1 MMQERFGRV
10 TWLREKC
17 GKCEGGDQGRTEAE
31 PMKQAWYLGEAP
43 DGDFATDFEADVV
56 VDGDVG
62 AAEGAGR
69 IHGMD
74 WGKVRTT
81 R

>member
-1 MMQERFGRV
+1 
-10 TWLREKC
+10 
-17 GKCEGGDQGRTEAE
+17 
-31 PMKQAWYLGEAP
+31 MKQAWYLGEAP
-43 DGDFATDFEADVV
+43 DGDFGTDFEADVV